1 MSNKTLGVIL
11 IVVGILIVIAVLAL
25 GFTGFTSLGVSLG
38 FGWKKILLALF
49 GVIVTII
56 GAYIHNR
63 VNKPQNE

>member
-63 VNKPQNE
+63 GNKPQNE